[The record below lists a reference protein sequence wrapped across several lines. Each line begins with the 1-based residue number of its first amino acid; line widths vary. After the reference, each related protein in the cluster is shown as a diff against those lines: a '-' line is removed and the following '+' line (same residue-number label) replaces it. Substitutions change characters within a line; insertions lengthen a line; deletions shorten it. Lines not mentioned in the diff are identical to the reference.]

1 MQSLGETDKQNNLQG
16 EILIC
21 LKNEIFNFLLDILDD
36 LRLLR
41 EFLRD
46 DKKDLVDCQLIL
58 TAQKIWD
65 FLSLF

>member
-1 MQSLGETDKQNNLQG
+1 MQNIGEIDEQNNLQG
-16 EILIC
+16 EILIY
-21 LKNEIFNFLLDILDD
+21 LKNQFFDFLLDILND
-36 LRLLR
+36 LKLLR

-46 DKKDLVDCQLIL
+46 DKKDLMDCQLVL